1 MWGHAYRD
9 WAFRL
14 KKIGDLSFFPS
25 RKRRFDFWMWHEI
38 LRINVKILREGV

>member
-14 KKIGDLSFFPS
+14 KKIGDLSFFFPQEKGDLIFGCGTKS
-25 RKRRFDFWMWHEI
+25 LE
-38 LRINVKILREGV
+38 

>member
-14 KKIGDLSFFPS
+14 KKIGDLSFFFL
-25 RKRRFDFWMWHEI
+25 KKKAI
-38 LRINVKILREGV
+38 

>member
-14 KKIGDLSFFPS
+14 KKIGDLSFFS
-25 RKRRFDFWMWHEI
+25 LKKKAI
-38 LRINVKILREGV
+38 